1 MRLRTTSGEAAAI
14 GPLAACAW
22 PDVAGAGLAALASL
36 EPAERCTSTAVDLIA
51 DGLTGA
57 HTRGPH
63 ARLVNFSN
71 CVDGTLVSSAL
82 LFLVPVDEAQTTDAA
97 AAMHAF
103 LTASATPPTLVP
115 VAATRF
121 PLAVQDDSG
130 LVRAITLNGASHKRP
145 GFPPDMQ
152 LLDGV
157 LAALLHL
164 CRAAGTPTVALL
176 AEGTAQATEDDA
188 RDTSRALAAATCG
201 ILGCGFTSA
210 SRWEAPRERGSGA
223 GDTMMYL

>member
-1 MRLRTTSGEAAAI
+1 MRLRTTSGEAAAV

-22 PDVAGAGLAALASL
+22 PDVAGAGLRALAAL
-36 EPAERCTSTAVDLIA
+36 EPSEGCTTTTVDLTA
-51 DGLTGA
+51 DDLTGD
-57 HTRGPH
+57 GPH
-63 ARLVNFSN
+63 ARLVNFSSA
-71 CVDGTLVSSAL
+71 DGSLVSSVL

-103 LTASATPPTLVP
+103 LTASATTTLIP

-121 PLAVQDDSG
+121 PLAAQDDSG
-130 LVRAITLNGASHKRP
+130 LVRAITLNGAQHKRP

-176 AEGTAQATEDDA
+176 AEGTSQASEEET
-188 RDTSRALAAATCG
+188 RDTARALAAATCG
-201 ILGCGFTSA
+201 ILGCGFSSA
-210 SRWEAPRERGSGA
+210 SRWAAPRERGSGA
-223 GDTMMYL
+223 GGDTSLMYV